1 MEIAFTGRGFFG
13 ATGNVTP
20 IGSLEFELSPRINTV
35 VNQIRDRIA
44 SLPGVDAVTTM
55 RLSTPLGSSGG
66 FPFTIAGRVPPTE
79 RDMPGARGC
88 PSAPTT
94 SKC

>member
-1 MEIAFTGRGFFG
+1 MAFTGRGFFN

-44 SLPGVDAVTTM
+44 SLPGVEAGDDDASEHAAR
-55 RLSTPLGSSGG
+55 RLGG
-66 FPFTIAGRVPPTE
+66 L
-79 RDMPGARGC
+79 
-88 PSAPTT
+88 
-94 SKC
+94 